1 MTYEYSATFYI
12 DYYRYDIHGMD
23 KSSSM
28 VFKLQEPIKLR
39 LDESLCKKE
48 YNISQAI
55 EIIIDNADDINT
67 DDRYKV
73 SISFIDAEDK
83 RDARNK
89 AASVAEYICGSMDL
103 FLAINNHNA
112 HNYQPKTFF
121 EKSEIELKEEYTRKT
136 EDSGVVSFASSI
148 EVGLQTTL
156 FFTITTDDFSKYYY
170 AYLNDEPR
178 MLIDTYRKALGIKD
192 VESKYFNLF
201 TIIEYIESRY
211 RCYNQEQ
218 LLFTKDE
225 RKQILASIQDWVY
238 NRNENVRSSL
248 HQCLS
253 RLTDINRA
261 EKLKNILNYLGILDK
276 KEGIYPYE
284 VTKEQMQEF
293 INQRNSLYHASDSVA
308 SGHLEK
314 LTTQLMDLCL
324 KIIKAIINKEDEL
337 ACRT

>member
-1 MTYEYSATFYI
+1 MSYLYSATFYI
-12 DYYRYDIHGMD
+12 DYNRYDIHGTD

-28 VFKLQEPIKLR
+28 VFKLQEPIKLH
-39 LDESLCKKE
+39 LEEGLCKKE
-48 YNISQAI
+48 HNISQAL
-55 EIIIDNADDINT
+55 EVIIDNAGDINS

-89 AASVAEYICGSMDL
+89 AASVAEYICSSMDL
-103 FLAINNHNA
+103 FLAINNYNA
-112 HNYQPKTFF
+112 HNYQPRTFF

-156 FFTITTDDFSKYYY
+156 FSTISTDDFSKYYY

-178 MLIDTYRKALGIKD
+178 MLMDTYRKALGIKD

-201 TIIEYIESRY
+201 TIIEYIESKY

-218 LLFTKDE
+218 LLFTKEE

-276 KEGIYPYE
+276 KEGIYPYDI
-284 VTKEQMQEF
+284 TKEQMQKF
-293 INQRNSLYHASDSVA
+293 INQRNSLYHASNNVA
-308 SGHLEK
+308 SERLEK
-314 LTTQLMDLCL
+314 LTIQLMDLCL
-324 KIIKAIINKEDEL
+324 KIIKAIIDRKDGSV
-337 ACRT
+337 

>member
-1 MTYEYSATFYI
+1 MTYEYSATVYI
-12 DYYRYDIHGMD
+12 DYNRYDIHGMD

-28 VFKLQEPIKLR
+28 VFKLQEPIKLH

-48 YNISQAI
+48 HNISQAL
-55 EIIIDNADDINT
+55 EIIIDNAGDINT

-73 SISFIDAEDK
+73 SMSFIDAEDK

-89 AASVAEYICGSMDL
+89 TASVAEYICGSMDL
-103 FLAINNHNA
+103 FLAVNNHNA
-112 HNYQPKTFF
+112 HNYQPRTFF

-136 EDSGVVSFASSI
+136 EDSGVVTFASSI

-156 FFTITTDDFSKYYY
+156 FFTIPTDGFDKYYY

-201 TIIEYIESRY
+201 TIIEYIETRY
-211 RCYNQEQ
+211 RCYNKEQ

-225 RKQILASIQDWVY
+225 RKQILENIQDWVY
-238 NRNENVRSSL
+238 TRNENVRGSL

-261 EKLKNILNYLGILDK
+261 EKLNNILFYLQIPAK
-276 KEGIYPYE
+276 TEGIYTYD
-284 VTKEQMQEF
+284 VATEQMKEF
-293 INQRNSLYHASDSVA
+293 IEQRNKLYHASDNLA
-308 SGHLEK
+308 SGRLEK
-314 LTTQLMDLCL
+314 LTIQLMDLCL
-324 KIIKAIINKEDEL
+324 KIIKAIIDKEDEL